1 MLKPHGGKLISR
13 VLTSERREQA
23 LEDSKGL
30 HKLPVSEESIS
41 DIHNIATGVFSPLK
55 GFVGH
60 EDVATIV
67 DHDSLASGLPW
78 TIPILLSVDK
88 EHEKRTKE
96 GETIV
101 LCREDGRSVA
111 LMDVESK
118 FSYDRSKIC
127 ENVFGTTDQS
137 HPGVKKIFSMDG
149 IYLGG
154 DIKLIEKLE
163 HRYDQYNLT
172 PAETRFLF
180 QQKGWN
186 TVVGFQTR
194 NPPHRAHEYLQKSA
208 LEICDGLFINPV
220 IGKKKPGDFTD
231 DIILKA
237 YEAHLGLFFPG
248 DRAVM
253 SILPFEMRYAGPK
266 EAIFHAIVRKNFGCT
281 HFIVGRDHAGVGS
294 YYDTYAAHRIFEDF
308 GYLGI
313 QPLFFDHSFY
323 CTACGGMGTKKTCP
337 HGNEQHLGPSG
348 TKIRAIV
355 TKGATIAPEIMRPE
369 IAEILRG
376 ADEPFVK

>member
-1 MLKPHGGKLISR
+1 MLKPHGGKLVSR
-13 VLTSERREQA
+13 VLTAENREQA
-23 LEDSKGL
+23 LSDAKSLKA
-30 HKLPVSEESIS
+30 VTITEENVT

-55 GFVGH
+55 GFTNH
-60 EDVATIV
+60 EDLASIV
-67 DHDSLASGLPW
+67 NHDSLASGLPW
-78 TIPILLSVDK
+78 TIPILLSIDR
-88 EHEKRTKE
+88 EQAASILE
-96 GETIV
+96 GGTIV
-101 LCREDGRSVA
+101 LVHENGNPVA
-111 LMDVESK
+111 LMDVEDR
-118 FSYDRSKIC
+118 FSYDRSRIC
-127 ENVFGTTDQS
+127 ENVFGTTDLD
-137 HPGVKKIFSMDG
+137 HPGVRKIFSTDG
-149 IYLGG
+149 LYLGG
-154 DIKLIEKLE
+154 DIKLIEKTE
-163 HRYDQYNLT
+163 HKYDKYNLT

-180 QQKGWN
+180 KQKGWN

-231 DIILKA
+231 DLILRA
-237 YEAHLGLFFPG
+237 YETHLQTFFPG

-281 HFIVGRDHAGVGS
+281 HFIVGRDHAGVGD

-323 CTACGGMGTKKTCP
+323 CKACGGMGTKKTCP
-337 HGNEQHLGPSG
+337 HGNEEHLGPSG
-348 TKIRAIV
+348 KKIRAII
-355 TKGATIAPEIMRPE
+355 TEGTAIAPEIMRPE
-369 IAEILRG
+369 IADVLRS
-376 ADEPFVK
+376 AKEPFVK

>member
-1 MLKPHGGKLISR
+1 MLKPHGGKLVSR
-13 VLTSERREQA
+13 VLKAERREQA
-23 LEDSKGL
+23 LEDAKGL
-30 HKLPVSEESIS
+30 HKLPVTEENIT

-55 GFVGH
+55 GFVVH
-60 EDVATIV
+60 EDVASIASN
-67 DHDSLASGLPW
+67 DCLASGIPW
-78 TIPILLSVDK
+78 TIPILLSITTEQAGSV
-88 EHEKRTKE
+88 RE

-101 LCREDGRSVA
+101 LSHKDKSPVA
-111 LMDVESK
+111 FMDVEDK
-118 FSYDRSKIC
+118 FSYDRSELC
-127 ENVFGTTDQS
+127 ENVFGTTDTA
-137 HPGVKKIFSMDG
+137 HPGVKKICSGDG
-149 IYLGG
+149 MYLGG
-154 DIKLIEKLE
+154 NIKLIEKLG

-172 PAETRFLF
+172 PGETRFLF
-180 QQKGWN
+180 KQKGWN

-220 IGKKKPGDFTD
+220 IGKKKSGDFTD
-231 DIILKA
+231 ELILKA
-237 YEAHLGLFFPG
+237 YEAHLRLFFPK

-281 HFIVGRDHAGVGS
+281 HFIVGRDHAGVGD
-294 YYDTYAAHRIFEDF
+294 YYDTYAAHKIFEDF

-323 CTACGGMGTKKTCP
+323 CKACGGMGTKKTCP

-348 TKIRAIV
+348 TRIRAIV
-355 TKGATIAPEIMRPE
+355 TEGARIAPEIMRPE
-369 IAEILRG
+369 IAEILRSSN
-376 ADEPFVK
+376 EPFVT